1 MTVPH
6 RQIAFARIVL
16 PDGRVLERQIV
27 QFDGRGTPVGHR
39 ALTHEEPF
47 TEWHNE
53 TYRWPAEPPVV

>member
-16 PDGRVLERQIV
+16 P
-27 QFDGRGTPVGHR
+27 DGRGTPVGHR

-53 TYRWPAEPPVV
+53 TYRWPAEPAVL